1 MGLIS
6 WRLDRRAA
14 DALVIGTSEEFIAY
28 VLALSPRVA
37 VFDCDGTLWEMN
49 SGEKFFYLSMPD
61 AASGRKGLVAED
73 TAHRLRNRYAQYQRG
88 EVGEIAMCGEMVSM
102 YAGLRIAPVRAAA
115 ESFVA
120 SSVLASTFPEMLGL
134 TLQLRQQG
142 CELWAVSSS
151 TEWLIEPG
159 IRSFGIPS
167 DHVLATRLAVRDGI
181 AGSELLSIPSDANKA
196 TVIAE
201 RIPRTVDAA
210 FGNSIHDAAMLE
222 IATHAFAVN
231 PTPELEE
238 LAVQRGWKIYWPQA
252 TRKKQNRRDA
262 G

>member
-1 MGLIS
+1 MDPARPPAEPASPPADTLLIE
-6 WRLDRRAA
+6 
-14 DALVIGTSEEFIAY
+14 TSEEFIAY
-28 VLALSPRVA
+28 VLALPLRVA

-49 SGEKFFYLSMPD
+49 SGEKFFYWSMPD
-61 AASGRKGLVAED
+61 APSGRKGLVSEA
-73 TAHRLRNRYAQYQRG
+73 TAQCLRQRYAEYERG
-88 EVGEIAMCGEMVSM
+88 DVGEIEMCGEMVSM
-102 YAGLRIAPVRAAA
+102 YEGLPIAPVKAAA
-115 ESFVA
+115 EAFVA
-120 SSVLASTFPEMLGL
+120 SSVLSSTFPEMREL
-134 TLQLRQQG
+134 TQKLRQRG

-159 IRSFGIPS
+159 IRGFGIPA

-201 RIPRTVDAA
+201 RIPQSVDAV

-238 LAVQRGWKIYWPQA
+238 LAVERGWKIYWPQA
-252 TRKKQNRRDA
+252 TRKK
-262 G
+262 